1 MAKKESVKNIFDNI
15 APSYD
20 KLNHLLSLNIDKRWR
35 RLAIKTLSGKKVE
48 KLLDV
53 ACGTG
58 DFSVAAAESGIP
70 YITGVDISEK
80 MIEVGQE
87 KIKSKNLADKITLQ
101 YGDSEQL
108 DFSDKIFD
116 AVTVAFG
123 VRNFENLE
131 VGLKEMCR
139 VLKDD
144 GKIVILEFSIPEYFP
159 VKQLYLFYFNK
170 ILQQSSSGDKNMP
183 LTLSVYGAVTATSK
197 KLSGADFGDRLGTV
211 LQMLVTREF
220 YDKFTLQMAPIWVYN
235 ARKFTSDDSRHIF
248 SVGLG
253 AHVKIKERMSVNL
266 EYYPL
271 FDNMKFAGTSSPLS
285 LGFNLQTHGHIFQV
299 FIGNSMAPN
308 EHLLF
313 LHTKDK
319 WKDGNIHIGFNLI
332 RSFNIGK
339 AL

>member
-1 MAKKESVKNIFDNI
+1 MNRKTLLLFIFSCFFISNSFAQSIENQTAETKNVPRWKSSTPPVASRLVYGRSAEVIHKGQLHVAVSGRFGRIKEGFDDWFGLDTAFVRI
-15 APSYD
+15 GADYGITD
-20 KLNHLLSLNIDKRWR
+20 KLTVGFGRTKLDKEFDLNAK
-35 RLAIKTLSGKKVE
+35 
-48 KLLDV
+48 
-53 ACGTG
+53 
-58 DFSVAAAESGIP
+58 
-70 YITGVDISEK
+70 Y
-80 MIEVGQE
+80 
-87 KIKSKNLADKITLQ
+87 
-101 YGDSEQL
+101 
-108 DFSDKIFD
+108 
-116 AVTVAFG
+116 
-123 VRNFENLE
+123 
-131 VGLKEMCR
+131 
-139 VLKDD
+139 
-144 GKIVILEFSIPEYFP
+144 
-159 VKQLYLFYFNK
+159 K